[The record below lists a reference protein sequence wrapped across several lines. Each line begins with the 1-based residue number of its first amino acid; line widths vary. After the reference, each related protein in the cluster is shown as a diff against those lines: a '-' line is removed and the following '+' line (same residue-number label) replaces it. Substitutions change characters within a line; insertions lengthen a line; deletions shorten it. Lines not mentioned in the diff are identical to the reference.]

1 MTFLGCIPD
10 LPHSHDLET
19 FQGIFFAFYKEDTE
33 KRPIRFPR
41 DRLFKGIDRGA
52 GHSRS
57 RRKEEGLSAKRR

>member
-33 KRPIRFPR
+33 KRLILALLSLCGVCMG
-41 DRLFKGIDRGA
+41 DAKLT
-52 GHSRS
+52 
-57 RRKEEGLSAKRR
+57 GL

>member
-33 KRPIRFPR
+33 KRLILIQ
-41 DRLFKGIDRGA
+41 RLKIITPQSSVAASARLC
-52 GHSRS
+52 
-57 RRKEEGLSAKRR
+57 RR